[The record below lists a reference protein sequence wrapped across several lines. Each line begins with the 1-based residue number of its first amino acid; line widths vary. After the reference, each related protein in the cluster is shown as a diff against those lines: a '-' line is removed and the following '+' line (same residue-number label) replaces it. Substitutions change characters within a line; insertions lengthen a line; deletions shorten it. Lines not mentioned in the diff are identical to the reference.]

1 MLLTCSQEKIFESI
15 GINKNWFSRT
25 TKCVPMVSCLYFT
38 STRNITASD
47 IVHVFENILNIGIV
61 YKEYVNIVPVL
72 NKNYNHVF
80 LKIQWNDTIETANFV
95 NEIVV
100 NSSVKVH
107 HNKGYWVCRMSR
119 NPLKL
124 RHSKMCVKVA
134 SFYCNNSDSES
145 ESESDSESESQE
157 QNVSI
162 QVKEIEATP
171 EVSTNGEDK
180 VLTNGEDNVST
191 NGEDKVSTNG
201 EDNVSTNGEEE
212 EDFYVI
218 NEEVKDEVKEE
229 INSVV
234 E

>member
-1 MLLTCSQEKIFESI
+1 MLLTSSQEKIFESI

-38 STRNITASD
+38 ATRNITASD

-124 RHSKMCVKVA
+124 RHSKMCVKIA
-134 SFYCNNSDSES
+134 SFYCNNSD
-145 ESESDSESESQE
+145 SESDSESESQE

-162 QVKEIEATP
+162 QVKEIEA
-171 EVSTNGEDK
+171 STN
-180 VLTNGEDNVST
+180 V
-191 NGEDKVSTNG
+191 
-201 EDNVSTNGEEE
+201 GEEE

-218 NEEVKDEVKEE
+218 NEEVKEEE

>member
-38 STRNITASD
+38 TTRNITASD
-47 IVHVFENILNIGIV
+47 IVRVFENILNIGIV

-107 HNKGYWVCRMSR
+107 HNKGYWVCRMSK

-124 RHSKMCVKVA
+124 RHSKICVKVA
-134 SFYCNNSDSES
+134 SFYCNNSD
-145 ESESDSESESQE
+145 SESDSESESQE

-162 QVKEIEATP
+162 QVNEIEAT
-171 EVSTNGEDK
+171 E
-180 VLTNGEDNVST
+180 
-191 NGEDKVSTNG
+191 KVSTNG
-201 EDNVSTNGEEE
+201 EDNVSTNGEE
-212 EDFYVI
+212 DFYVI
-218 NEEVKDEVKEE
+218 NEEVKEEE

>member
-1 MLLTCSQEKIFESI
+1 MLLTCSQEKIFASI

-38 STRNITASD
+38 ATRNITASD
-47 IVHVFENILNIGIV
+47 IVHVFENILNIGII

-100 NSSVKVH
+100 NSSIKVY
-107 HNKGYWVCRMSR
+107 HNKGYWVCRMSK

-124 RHSKMCVKVA
+124 RHSKRCVKVA
-134 SFYCNNSDSES
+134 SFYCDNSES
-145 ESESDSESESQE
+145 ESGE
-157 QNVSI
+157 QNVNM
-162 QVKEIEATP
+162 QEVKEIEAT
-171 EVSTNGEDK
+171 EK
-180 VLTNGEDNVST
+180 VST

-201 EDNVSTNGEEE
+201 EDKKVSTNEGEE

-218 NEEVKDEVKEE
+218 KEEVKEE
-229 INSVV
+229 VKEELNSVV

>member
-1 MLLTCSQEKIFESI
+1 MLLTCSQEKMFESI

-38 STRNITASD
+38 ATRNITASD

-61 YKEYVNIVPVL
+61 YQEYVNIVPVL

-107 HNKGYWVCRMSR
+107 HNKGYWVCRMSK
-119 NPLKL
+119 NPLKM
-124 RHSKMCVKVA
+124 RASNHCIKVA
-134 SFYCNNSDSES
+134 SFYCDDSDSES
-145 ESESDSESESQE
+145 ESESGQ
-157 QNVSI
+157 QNVNM
-162 QVKEIEATP
+162 QVKEIEAT
-171 EVSTNGEDK
+171 EKVSTN
-180 VLTNGEDNVST
+180 VGEDNVST

-201 EDNVSTNGEEE
+201 EDNVSTNGEDKKVSTNGEEE

-218 NEEVKDEVKEE
+218 KEE
-229 INSVV
+229 LNSAI

>member
-38 STRNITASD
+38 ATRNITASD

-61 YKEYVNIVPVL
+61 YQEYVNVVPVL

-107 HNKGYWVCRMSR
+107 HNKGYWVCRMSK
-119 NPLKL
+119 NPLKM
-124 RHSKMCVKVA
+124 RASNNCIKVA
-134 SFYCNNSDSES
+134 SFYCDDSDSES
-145 ESESDSESESQE
+145 ESESESGQ
-157 QNVSI
+157 QNVNI
-162 QVKEIEATP
+162 QVKEIEAT
-171 EVSTNGEDK
+171 EK
-180 VLTNGEDNVST
+180 VST

-201 EDNVSTNGEEE
+201 EDKVSTNGEDKVSTNGEEE

-218 NEEVKDEVKEE
+218 KEE
-229 INSVV
+229 LNSVV

>member
-38 STRNITASD
+38 ATRNITASD
-47 IVHVFENILNIGIV
+47 IVHVFENVLNIGII
-61 YKEYVNIVPVL
+61 YQEYVNIVPVL

-100 NSSVKVH
+100 NSSIKVY
-107 HNKGYWVCRMSR
+107 HNKGYWVCRMSK

-124 RHSKMCVKVA
+124 RHSKMCVKIA
-134 SFYCNNSDSES
+134 SFYCTNSDSES
-145 ESESDSESESQE
+145 ESESESQE
-157 QNVSI
+157 QNVSM
-162 QVKEIEATP
+162 QVKELEATQ
-171 EVSTNGEDK
+171 
-180 VLTNGEDNVST
+180 
-191 NGEDKVSTNG
+191 KVSTNEG
-201 EDNVSTNGEEE
+201 EDKKVSTNEGEEE

-218 NEEVKDEVKEE
+218 KEEVKEE
-229 INSVV
+229 VKEELNSVV

>member
-38 STRNITASD
+38 ATRNITASD

-61 YKEYVNIVPVL
+61 YQEYVNIVPVL

-100 NSSVKVH
+100 NSSIKVY
-107 HNKGYWVCRMSR
+107 HNKGYWVCRMSK

-124 RHSKMCVKVA
+124 RHSKRCVKVA
-134 SFYCNNSDSES
+134 SFYCDNSES
-145 ESESDSESESQE
+145 ESGE
-157 QNVSI
+157 QNVSM
-162 QVKEIEATP
+162 QVKEIEAT
-171 EVSTNGEDK
+171 E
-180 VLTNGEDNVST
+180 
-191 NGEDKVSTNG
+191 KVSTNEG
-201 EDNVSTNGEEE
+201 EDKKVSTNEGEEE

-218 NEEVKDEVKEE
+218 KEEVKEE
-229 INSVV
+229 VKEELNSVV

>member
-38 STRNITASD
+38 TTRNITASD
-47 IVHVFENILNIGIV
+47 IVRVFENILNIGIV

-107 HNKGYWVCRMSR
+107 HNKGYWVCRMSK

-145 ESESDSESESQE
+145 ESESGE

-162 QVKEIEATP
+162 QVKEIEATE

-180 VLTNGEDNVST
+180 VLTNGEDKVST

-201 EDNVSTNGEEE
+201 EDKVSTNGEEE

-229 INSVV
+229 INSAV

>member
-38 STRNITASD
+38 TTRNITASD
-47 IVHVFENILNIGIV
+47 IVRVFENILNIGIV

-124 RHSKMCVKVA
+124 RHSKMCVKIA
-134 SFYCNNSDSES
+134 SFYCNNSD
-145 ESESDSESESQE
+145 SESDSESESQE

-162 QVKEIEATP
+162 QVKEIEATE

-180 VLTNGEDNVST
+180 VLTNGEDKVST

-201 EDNVSTNGEEE
+201 EDKVSTNGEEE

-218 NEEVKDEVKEE
+218 NEEVKDEVKDE
-229 INSVV
+229 INSAV

>member
-25 TKCVPMVSCLYFT
+25 TKCIPMVSCLYFT
-38 STRNITASD
+38 ATRNITASD
-47 IVHVFENILNIGIV
+47 IVQVFENVLNIGII
-61 YKEYVNIVPVL
+61 YQEYVNIVPVL

-100 NSSVKVH
+100 NSSVKIH
-107 HNKGYWVCRMSR
+107 HNKGYWVCRMSK

-124 RHSKMCVKVA
+124 RHSKRCVKVA
-134 SFYCNNSDSES
+134 SFYCTNSES
-145 ESESDSESESQE
+145 ESESESQE
-157 QNVSI
+157 QNISM
-162 QVKEIEATP
+162 QVKELEATQ
-171 EVSTNGEDK
+171 K
-180 VLTNGEDNVST
+180 VST

-201 EDNVSTNGEEE
+201 EDKISTNGEDKVSTNGEEE

-218 NEEVKDEVKEE
+218 KEEVKEE
-229 INSVV
+229 LNSASNEVV
-234 E
+234 ENK

>member
-38 STRNITASD
+38 TTRNITASD
-47 IVHVFENILNIGIV
+47 IVRVFENILNIGIV

-124 RHSKMCVKVA
+124 RHSKMCVKIA

-145 ESESDSESESQE
+145 ESESGE

-162 QVKEIEATP
+162 QVKEIEATE

-180 VLTNGEDNVST
+180 VLTNGEDKVST

-201 EDNVSTNGEEE
+201 EDKVSTNGEEE

-229 INSVV
+229 INSAI

>member
-1 MLLTCSQEKIFESI
+1 MLLTFSQEKIFESI

-107 HNKGYWVCRMSR
+107 HNKGYWVCRMSK

-124 RHSKMCVKVA
+124 RHSKICVKVA
-134 SFYCNNSDSES
+134 SFYCNNSD
-145 ESESDSESESQE
+145 SESDSESESQE

-162 QVKEIEATP
+162 QVKEIEVTE
-171 EVSTNGEDK
+171 EVSTNGED
-180 VLTNGEDNVST
+180 GVST
-191 NGEDKVSTNG
+191 NEGEDK
-201 EDNVSTNGEEE
+201 VSTNGEEE

-218 NEEVKDEVKEE
+218 KEEVKEEVKEE
-229 INSVV
+229 INSAI

>member
-1 MLLTCSQEKIFESI
+1 MLMTCSQEKIFESI

-38 STRNITASD
+38 ATRNITASD

-100 NSSVKVH
+100 NSSIKVY
-107 HNKGYWVCRMSR
+107 HNKGYWVCRMSK

-124 RHSKMCVKVA
+124 RHSKRCVKVA
-134 SFYCNNSDSES
+134 SFYCDN
-145 ESESDSESESQE
+145 SESESQE
-157 QNVSI
+157 QNVSM
-162 QVKEIEATP
+162 QVKELEATQ

-180 VLTNGEDNVST
+180 
-191 NGEDKVSTNG
+191 KVSTN
-201 EDNVSTNGEEE
+201 EGEEE

-218 NEEVKDEVKEE
+218 KEEVKEE
-229 INSVV
+229 INSAI

>member
-1 MLLTCSQEKIFESI
+1 MLLTCSQEKIFASI

-38 STRNITASD
+38 ATRNITASD

-100 NSSVKVH
+100 NSSIKVY
-107 HNKGYWVCRMSR
+107 HNKGYWVCRMSK

-145 ESESDSESESQE
+145 ESESESQE
-157 QNVSI
+157 QNVSM
-162 QVKEIEATP
+162 QVKELEATQ
-171 EVSTNGEDK
+171 ED
-180 VLTNGEDNVST
+180 ST
-191 NGEDKVSTNG
+191 NGEDKVSTNEG
-201 EDNVSTNGEEE
+201 EDKVSTNEGEDKVSTNEGEDKVSTNEGEE

-218 NEEVKDEVKEE
+218 KEEFKDEVKEE
-229 INSVV
+229 INSAI

>member
-1 MLLTCSQEKIFESI
+1 MLLTFSQEKIFESI

-107 HNKGYWVCRMSR
+107 HNKGYWVCRMSK

-124 RHSKMCVKVA
+124 RHSKICVKVA
-134 SFYCNNSDSES
+134 SFYCNNSD
-145 ESESDSESESQE
+145 SESDSESESQE

-162 QVKEIEATP
+162 QVKEIEVTE
-171 EVSTNGEDK
+171 EVSTNE
-180 VLTNGEDNVST
+180 
-191 NGEDKVSTNG
+191 EDKVSTTVG
-201 EDNVSTNGEEE
+201 EEDKVSTTVGEEE

-218 NEEVKDEVKEE
+218 NEEFKDEVKEE
-229 INSVV
+229 INSAI

>member
-25 TKCVPMVSCLYFT
+25 TKCIPMVSCLYFT
-38 STRNITASD
+38 ATRNITASD
-47 IVHVFENILNIGIV
+47 IVQVFENVLNIGII
-61 YKEYVNIVPVL
+61 YQEYVNIVPVL

-100 NSSVKVH
+100 NSSIKVH
-107 HNKGYWVCRMSR
+107 HNKGYWVCRMSK

-124 RHSKMCVKVA
+124 RHSKRCVKVA
-134 SFYCNNSDSES
+134 SFYCTNSES
-145 ESESDSESESQE
+145 ESESESQE
-157 QNVSI
+157 QNISM
-162 QVKEIEATP
+162 QVKELEATQ
-171 EVSTNGEDK
+171 K
-180 VLTNGEDNVST
+180 VST

-201 EDNVSTNGEEE
+201 EDKISTNGEDKVSTNGEEE

-218 NEEVKDEVKEE
+218 KEEVKEE
-229 INSVV
+229 LNSASNEVV
-234 E
+234 ENK

>member
-38 STRNITASD
+38 ATRNITASD
-47 IVHVFENILNIGIV
+47 IVHVFENVLNIGII
-61 YKEYVNIVPVL
+61 YQEYVNIVPVL

-100 NSSVKVH
+100 NSSIKVY
-107 HNKGYWVCRMSR
+107 HNKGYWVCRMSK

-124 RHSKMCVKVA
+124 RHSKRCVKVA
-134 SFYCNNSDSES
+134 SFYCDNSES
-145 ESESDSESESQE
+145 ESGE
-157 QNVSI
+157 QNVNM
-162 QVKEIEATP
+162 QVKEIEAT
-171 EVSTNGEDK
+171 EKVSTNGEDK
-180 VLTNGEDNVST
+180 
-191 NGEDKVSTNG
+191 KVSTN
-201 EDNVSTNGEEE
+201 EGEEE

-218 NEEVKDEVKEE
+218 KEEVKEE
-229 INSVV
+229 VKEELNSVV

>member
-38 STRNITASD
+38 VTRNITASD

-100 NSSVKVH
+100 NSSIKVY
-107 HNKGYWVCRMSR
+107 HNKGYWVCGMSK

-124 RHSKMCVKVA
+124 RHSKRCVKVA

-145 ESESDSESESQE
+145 ESESESQE
-157 QNVSI
+157 QNVSM
-162 QVKEIEATP
+162 QVKELEATQ
-171 EVSTNGEDK
+171 EVSTNE
-180 VLTNGEDNVST
+180 
-191 NGEDKVSTNG
+191 GEDKVSTNEG
-201 EDNVSTNGEEE
+201 EE

-218 NEEVKDEVKEE
+218 KEEVKDEVKEE
-229 INSVV
+229 INSAI

>member
-25 TKCVPMVSCLYFT
+25 TKCVPMVSCIYFT

-61 YKEYVNIVPVL
+61 YQEYVNIVPVL

-107 HNKGYWVCRMSR
+107 HNKGYWVCRMSH

-145 ESESDSESESQE
+145 ESQE
-157 QNVSI
+157 QNVSM
-162 QVKEIEATP
+162 QVKELEATQ
-171 EVSTNGEDK
+171 EVSTNEGEDK
-180 VLTNGEDNVST
+180 VST
-191 NGEDKVSTNG
+191 NGEDKVSTNEG
-201 EDNVSTNGEEE
+201 EDKVSTNEGEE

-218 NEEVKDEVKEE
+218 KEEVKDEVKEE
-229 INSVV
+229 INSAI

>member
-1 MLLTCSQEKIFESI
+1 MLLTCPQEKTFENI

-25 TKCVPMVSCLYFT
+25 TKYIPMVSCIYFT
-38 STRNITASD
+38 ATRNIMVSD
-47 IVHVFENILNIGIV
+47 IIDVFENILNLGFV
-61 YKEYVNIVPVL
+61 YQEYVNIVPVL

-80 LKIQWNDTIETANFV
+80 LKIQWNDAIETANFV

-100 NSSVKVH
+100 NSYVKVY
-107 HNKGYWVCRMSR
+107 HNKGYWVCRMSK

-124 RHSKMCVKVA
+124 RHSKRCVKVA
-134 SFYCNNSDSES
+134 SFYCNNSDSDC
-145 ESESDSESESQE
+145 ESDSGE
-157 QNVSI
+157 QNVSM
-162 QVKEIEATP
+162 QVKEIEPTR
-171 EVSTNGEDK
+171 E
-180 VLTNGEDNVST
+180 VST

-201 EDNVSTNGEEE
+201 EEE

-218 NEEVKDEVKEE
+218 KEEVKDEVKEK